1 MPLQGDRRAGVGARL
16 KDYNF
21 ESVWGQRAL
30 KATYRGILEE
40 ERPPVVPP
48 ACLPTPDGR
57 APEVAPRSPLA
68 PQRAH
73 AAPAPWCWPPLA
85 HGPVGRNIPWPCERS
100 AAAL

>member
-1 MPLQGDRRAGVGARL
+1 MQGDRRAGVGARL

-57 APEVAPRSPLA
+57 APEVAIASCSQPPSPCGSSGVVLA
-68 PQRAH
+68 A
-73 AAPAPWCWPPLA
+73 LA
-85 HGPVGRNIPWPCERS
+85 DDSVDCNIPWLCERS